1 MLNLGR
7 EGMASELNPYEMAV
21 KQLEGVAKLIDLE
34 PWILEILKRPKR
46 EIIVH
51 LPVRMDNGEVKVL
64 TGYRVHHNDAR
75 GPFKGGIRYHPNV
88 TLDEVRAL
96 AMWMTW
102 KTAVMDL
109 PYGGAKGGITCN
121 PKKMSQAEIE
131 RLTRRYTYAIRE
143 FIGTYIDIPAP
154 DVYTNPQTMAWIADT
169 YSVLVGKWEPG
180 VVTAKP
186 VEIGGSEGRTEATG
200 LGVMIVAREAVKK
213 LGLKNVTVAVQ
224 GYGNVGYYAAYFAHQ
239 WGYKVVA
246 VSDSKG
252 GIYNSEGLDPVKVM
266 EHKKKTGSVV
276 GYPGAKEISNEEILE
291 LDVDVL
297 VPAAIEGVITEKNA
311 DNIKAKV
318 VSEGANGP
326 TTPEA
331 DRILFEKGVL
341 VIPDILANAGGVTCS
356 YFEWVQALTRDWWT
370 KEEVLRRLEHKMVKA
385 FEAVYQLHR
394 EREVDMRTTAYMIA
408 VSRVAEA
415 IRLRGLWP

>member
-1 MLNLGR
+1 
-7 EGMASELNPYEMAV
+7 MATELNPYQMAV
-21 KQLEGVAKLIDLE
+21 KQLEHVARLIDLDTG
-34 PWILEILKRPKR
+34 ILEILKKPKR

-51 LPVRMDNGEVKVL
+51 LPVKMDTGEIKVF

-88 TLDEVRAL
+88 NLDEVRAL

-102 KTAVMDL
+102 KTSVMDL

-121 PKKMSQAEIE
+121 PKEMSRGELE

-143 FIGTYIDIPAP
+143 FIGPYVDIPAP

-169 YSVLVGKWEPG
+169 YSGLQGRWEPG

-186 VEIGGSEGRTEATG
+186 IEIGGSEGRTEATG
-200 LGVMIVAREAVKK
+200 LGTMITAREAVKK
-213 LGLKNVTVAVQ
+213 LGLSKPITVAVQ
-224 GYGNVGYYAAYFAHQ
+224 GFGNVGYYAAYFSHQ

-252 GIYNSEGLDPVKVM
+252 GIYNPDGLNPEAVM
-266 EHKKKTGSVV
+266 EHKRKTRSVV
-276 GYPGAKEISNEEILE
+276 GYPGARNISNEELLE
-291 LDVDVL
+291 LDVTIL

-311 DNIKAKV
+311 DKIKAKV
-318 VSEGANGP
+318 ISEGANGP

-331 DRILFEKGVL
+331 DKILHEKGIV
-341 VIPDILANAGGVTCS
+341 VVPDILANAGGVTCS
-356 YFEWVQALTRDWWT
+356 YFEWVQALTREWWT
-370 KEEVLRRLEHKMVKA
+370 KEEVFQKLENKMVKA
-385 FEAVYQLHR
+385 FEEVYKIYK
-394 EREVDMRTTAYMIA
+394 ERNVDMRTAAYIIA
-408 VSRVAEA
+408 VSRVARA
-415 IRLRGLWP
+415 MQLRGIWP

>member
-1 MLNLGR
+1 
-7 EGMASELNPYEMAV
+7 MAAELNPYQMAV
-21 KQLEGVAKLIDLE
+21 KQLEHVARLIDLDTG
-34 PWILEILKRPKR
+34 ILEILKKPKR

-51 LPVRMDNGEVKVL
+51 LPVKMDTGEIKVF

-88 TLDEVRAL
+88 NLDEVRAL

-102 KTAVMDL
+102 KTSVMDL

-121 PKKMSQAEIE
+121 PKEMSRGELE

-143 FIGTYIDIPAP
+143 FIGPYVDIPAP

-169 YSVLVGKWEPG
+169 YSGLQGRWEPG

-186 VEIGGSEGRTEATG
+186 IEIGGSQGRTEATG
-200 LGVMIVAREAVKK
+200 LGTMITAREAVKK
-213 LGLKNVTVAVQ
+213 LGLSKPITVAVQ
-224 GYGNVGYYAAYFAHQ
+224 GFGNVGYYAAYFSHQ

-252 GIYNSEGLDPVKVM
+252 GIYNPDGLNPEAVM
-266 EHKKKTGSVV
+266 EHKRKTRSVV
-276 GYPGAKEISNEEILE
+276 GYPGARNISNEELLE
-291 LDVDVL
+291 LDVTIL

-311 DNIKAKV
+311 DKIKAKV
-318 VSEGANGP
+318 ISEGANGP

-331 DRILFEKGVL
+331 DKILHEKGIV
-341 VIPDILANAGGVTCS
+341 VVPDILANAGGVTCS
-356 YFEWVQALTRDWWT
+356 YFEWVQALTREWWT
-370 KEEVLRRLEHKMVKA
+370 KEEVFQKLENKMVKA
-385 FEAVYQLHR
+385 FEEVYKIYK
-394 EREVDMRTTAYMIA
+394 ERNVDMRTAAYIIA
-408 VSRVAEA
+408 VSRVARA
-415 IRLRGLWP
+415 MQLRGIWP

>member
-1 MLNLGR
+1 
-7 EGMASELNPYEMAV
+7 MAAELNPYQMAV
-21 KQLEGVAKLIDLE
+21 KQLEHVARLIDLDTG
-34 PWILEILKRPKR
+34 ILEILKKPKR

-51 LPVRMDNGEVKVL
+51 LPVKMDTGEIKVF

-88 TLDEVRAL
+88 NLDEVRAL

-102 KTAVMDL
+102 KTSVMDL

-121 PKKMSQAEIE
+121 PKEMSRGELE

-143 FIGTYIDIPAP
+143 FIGPYVDIPAP

-169 YSVLVGKWEPG
+169 YSGLQGRWEPG

-186 VEIGGSEGRTEATG
+186 IEIGGSEGRTEATG
-200 LGVMIVAREAVKK
+200 LGTMITAREAVKK
-213 LGLKNVTVAVQ
+213 LGLSKPITVAVQ
-224 GYGNVGYYAAYFAHQ
+224 GFGNVGYYAAYFSHQ

-252 GIYNSEGLDPVKVM
+252 GIYNPDGLNPEAVM
-266 EHKKKTGSVV
+266 EHKRKTRSVV
-276 GYPGAKEISNEEILE
+276 GYPGARNISNEELLE
-291 LDVDVL
+291 LDVTIL

-311 DNIKAKV
+311 DKIKAKV
-318 VSEGANGP
+318 ISEGANGP

-331 DRILFEKGVL
+331 DKILHEKGIV
-341 VIPDILANAGGVTCS
+341 VVPDILANAGGVTCS
-356 YFEWVQALTRDWWT
+356 YFEWVQALTREWWT
-370 KEEVLRRLEHKMVKA
+370 KEEVFQKLENKMVKA
-385 FEAVYQLHR
+385 FEEVYKIYK
-394 EREVDMRTTAYMIA
+394 ERNVDMRTAAYIIA
-408 VSRVAEA
+408 VSRVARA
-415 IRLRGLWP
+415 MQLRGIWP